1 MLKLFWGKEDEL
13 FGLPI
18 PLRFVRIILSYLSKL
33 PGIAWY
39 FITFE
44 SMCFLP
50 KAVSLNIAG
59 AGNKN
64 FKCQKFLT
72 LYFQREQTSLMWV
85 VDALKVLSKCS
96 LSTEILFHLLNESM
110 WSTSPSSHSHSFFG
124 VRPHLKT
131 WETCPTK
138 QHTKYEEFSN
148 TVGSIPMC
156 FPRSWWKVLLQAC

>member
-1 MLKLFWGKEDEL
+1 MLKLFWGKEDES

-18 PLRFVRIILSYLSKL
+18 PLRLVRIILSYLSMF

-50 KAVSLNIAG
+50 KVVSLNIAG

-96 LSTEILFHLLNESM
+96 LSTEILFHLPNESM
-110 WSTSPSSHSHSFFG
+110 WSTSSSGYSHSFFG
-124 VRPHLKT
+124 MWPHLKT
-131 WETCPTK
+131 WERCSTK
-138 QHTKYEEFSN
+138 
-148 TVGSIPMC
+148 
-156 FPRSWWKVLLQAC
+156 